1 MLIDRMISGAVTT
14 TATRVID
21 VGCGQAPYR
30 RLLQPEWY
38 VGADRMPRV
47 GRTDVVA
54 DVAALPVADAAF
66 DGVVCTEVIEHVPD
80 ERALARELARV
91 ARPGAALL
99 LSSPFVHGLHEQPYD
114 FRRLTSIGLVSVL
127 EEAGWE
133 VRSVSAIGGPLV
145 VAVDSAVRA
154 TDSWLRRIAR
164 RIPGA
169 SGPALRLQTA
179 VSAAV
184 QRLLGTVALR
194 SPIGH
199 LRRIDPAGAG
209 LHRVEAP
216 LPLVGEHAL
225 VPDHGKTPAGAQHPG
240 RLLRG
245 GDRIQ
250 PMTGLRDEDRISGL
264 VGLP

>member
-1 MLIDRMISGAVTT
+1 MATEQDRTGSGVAPRTISSASIFSTMLIDRMIAGAVTT

-38 VGADRMPRV
+38 VGVDRTPRV

-54 DVAALPVADAAF
+54 DVGALPVADAAF

-114 FRRLTSIGLVSVL
+114 FRRLTSIGLVTVL

-199 LRRIDPAGAG
+199 LRRIDPAAPSPRLTLGYVVDARR
-209 LHRVEAP
+209 RVEEP
-216 LPLVGEHAL
+216 
-225 VPDHGKTPAGAQHPG
+225 GAASS
-240 RLLRG
+240 R
-245 GDRIQ
+245 
-250 PMTGLRDEDRISGL
+250 
-264 VGLP
+264 